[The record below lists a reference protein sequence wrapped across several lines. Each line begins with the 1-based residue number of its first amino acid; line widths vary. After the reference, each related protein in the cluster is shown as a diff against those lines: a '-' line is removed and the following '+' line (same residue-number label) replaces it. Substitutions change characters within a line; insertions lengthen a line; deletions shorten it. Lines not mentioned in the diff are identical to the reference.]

1 MGVVEIL
8 INENEQKVYEV
19 LQKLE
24 IKYVK
29 YEHEALYT
37 VEEAK
42 KLGICIPG
50 QQCKNLF
57 LRNRKG
63 DVHYLVILD
72 EEKQADLKSLA
83 KQIESSNLSFASEE
97 RLFKYLKVKPGSVTP
112 FGLINDVESSVI
124 VLIDRDLS
132 ASDTINFHPNVN
144 TATLG
149 ISYENFEKFL
159 KWHGNKFYYVDIV
172 SEEVRGKKRE

>member
-42 KLGICIPG
+42 KLGICMPG

-97 RLFKYLKVKPGSVTP
+97 RLFKAS
-112 FGLINDVESSVI
+112 ES
-124 VLIDRDLS
+124 
-132 ASDTINFHPNVN
+132 
-144 TATLG
+144 
-149 ISYENFEKFL
+149 K
-159 KWHGNKFYYVDIV
+159 
-172 SEEVRGKKRE
+172 